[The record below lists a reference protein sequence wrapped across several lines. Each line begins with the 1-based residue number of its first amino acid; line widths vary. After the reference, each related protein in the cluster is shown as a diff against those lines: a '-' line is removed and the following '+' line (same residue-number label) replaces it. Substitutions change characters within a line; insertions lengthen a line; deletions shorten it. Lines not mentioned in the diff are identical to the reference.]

1 MPHKTVDYIMKNR
14 YECLM
19 ALDTRGQEDGV
30 KEIVERLE
38 SEFVK
43 EGAAIEQIQKMDKR
57 QLAYTPSN
65 VESAFYVNF
74 VFEAEPF
81 LITKLRGKF
90 KLDPIVFLQHYQLLP
105 NKPAAKNPNYSLL
118 LWPTSTAFCLSEN

>member
-1 MPHKTVDYIMKNR
+1 TFLIGQKTVDYIMKKS

-43 EGAAIEQIQKMDKR
+43 EGATIEQIQKMDKR

-74 VFEAEPF
+74 VFEAEPS
-81 LITKLRGKF
+81 LITNLRGKL
-90 KLDPIVFLQHYQLLP
+90 KLDPIFFLRLI
-105 NKPAAKNPNYSLL
+105 
-118 LWPTSTAFCLSEN
+118 